1 MSGQI
6 TTTLAPTTMPPG
18 TTTTPMTTLAPI
30 TLSTPPPTGQITTT
44 LAPGTTAA
52 PTTMPPGTTAP
63 VITLAPMTLSPPPPP
78 TGQITT
84 TLAPTTLAP
93 TADPV
98 PIALT
103 TTVESLPEPSGRPS
117 AAPWTDD
124 IKLTT
129 QPPATQNPSMFS
141 DKPWTQ
147 TPQPEWHETA
157 YAIVDAEHY
166 GYTGELRALT
176 VIGRDVLLS
185 TFRENDKSQ
194 LWVMSTLGYVRNVG
208 TNAFLS
214 HDGDCSDPSM
224 TTSLANGILWE
235 FRGSGREKEM
245 YVVSQCG
252 SRLKASEF
260 GDDVKMDYLGGRWFV
275 VPVGNL
281 TV

>member
-18 TTTTPMTTLAPI
+18 TT
-30 TLSTPPPTGQITTT
+30 STPPPTGQLTLAPATVLTTTIAPMTTT
-44 LAPGTTAA
+44 LAPPV
-52 PTTMPPGTTAP
+52 PTST
-63 VITLAPMTLSPPPPP
+63 PPP
-78 TGQITT
+78 TGQLTT
-84 TLAPTTLAP
+84 TMAPATLQP

-103 TTVESLPEPSGRPS
+103 STVESLPAPSGRPS

-124 IKLTT
+124 LKLTT
-129 QPPATQNPSMFS
+129 TPPETQNPAMFS
-141 DKPWTQ
+141 EKPWTQ
-147 TPQPEWHETA
+147 APQPEWHETA
-157 YAIVDAEHY
+157 YAIVDADHY

-260 GDDVKMDYLGGRWFV
+260 GDDVKMDYLGGRWFT
-275 VPVGNL
+275 VPVG